1 MTERKPFL
9 ADGSVVGNYEPLYR
23 YWENARR
30 RGLEEVAISAEE
42 LEEIEE
48 RVKHT
53 GRLSLIEL
61 RNELAKK
68 LITRVDADVAE
79 EAYQSLGIQ
88 LSREEAQKKI
98 AEILAGWAL
107 EAAKNLGI
115 VEFRGWIPEPT

>member
-9 ADGSVVGNYEPLYR
+9 ANGSVVGNYEPLYR
-23 YWENARR
+23 YWEKARGK
-30 RGLEEVAISAEE
+30 GLEEVSISAEE

-48 RVKHT
+48 RVKRI

-61 RNELAKK
+61 RNELARK
-68 LITRVDADVAE
+68 LIARVNAEVAE

-115 VEFRGWIPEPT
+115 VEFKGWIPKPT